1 MPPLPRQQQAFPLA
15 YNAPAGPCA
24 IGANTQVPHK
34 ILALRGHCQNNPQAP
49 KANPRLAACASKS
62 ERPVLI
68 GGCCSRGLESGWLWQ
83 LQRGGSAGAAFR
95 CAPCALACERRLRKR
110 MRSMKPKPT
119 SPAHHLLAGI
129 QVEVDGRFVVN
140 QVVNYKWHRTEPVVL
155 LHIHVPGPINTA
167 NQK

>member
-1 MPPLPRQQQAFPLA
+1 
-15 YNAPAGPCA
+15 
-24 IGANTQVPHK
+24 
-34 ILALRGHCQNNPQAP
+34 
-49 KANPRLAACASKS
+49 
-62 ERPVLI
+62 
-68 GGCCSRGLESGWLWQ
+68 
-83 LQRGGSAGAAFR
+83 
-95 CAPCALACERRLRKR
+95 

-140 QVVNYKWHRTEPVVL
+140 QVVKWHRTEPVVL